1 MTDDVR
7 AMVQE
12 HHADIQV
19 IKADL
24 ATLRASTI
32 SNGQKLDRL
41 FEIIQK
47 RAGTTVEDLAKWLQV
62 FTLGA
67 ALIGGVVTAIVY
79 VAGNINAASLAVME
93 YRLKQTEERASWL
106 DVGAGLRKQQHGNN

>member
-1 MTDDVR
+1 MTDVR

-19 IKADL
+19 IKSDL
-24 ATLRASTI
+24 GTLRASTI

-41 FEIIQK
+41 VEIIQK

-67 ALIGGVVTAIVY
+67 ALTGGVVTAIVY
-79 VAGNINAASLAVME
+79 VAGNINAADLAVIQ
-93 YRLKQTEERASWL
+93 YRMKEVEERVSWL